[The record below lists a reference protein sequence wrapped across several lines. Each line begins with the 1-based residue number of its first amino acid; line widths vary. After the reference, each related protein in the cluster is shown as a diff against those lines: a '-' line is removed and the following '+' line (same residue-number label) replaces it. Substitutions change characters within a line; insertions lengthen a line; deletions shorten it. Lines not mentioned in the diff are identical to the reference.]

1 MLYKKN
7 KFMVYLGEID
17 IKMIEELGVESDDN
31 RSKVLRRAI
40 RKIYKS
46 QFGEARF
53 KELESSLSVSKG
65 VSKGVSNLVGN
76 DI

>member
-17 IKMIEELGVESDDN
+17 IKMIEELGHDSDDS
-31 RSKVLRRAI
+31 RSKVLRKAI
-40 RKIYKS
+40 QKVYRIA
-46 QFGEARF
+46 FGEPRYKA
-53 KELESSLSVSKG
+53 LVESMRSSM
-65 VSKGVSNLVGN
+65 NHNGN